1 MAEHQCYCRQNG
13 LSQRVHFLGLR
24 RDVNQIFKA
33 SDVIVL
39 SSVYEGFSLSMLEA
53 MASGKPFV
61 ASEVPGITDLVKKYA
76 VLFPFGDEKALAA
89 SILKLLGD
97 HDYYKGMVAKSLE
110 FAKKYDIKSTASR
123 YVQLYKS
130 L

>member
-1 MAEHQCYCRQNG
+1 
-13 LSQRVHFLGLR
+13 
-24 RDVNQIFKA
+24 
-33 SDVIVL
+33 
-39 SSVYEGFSLSMLEA
+39 

-76 VLFPFGDEKALAA
+76 VLFPFEDEKALAA